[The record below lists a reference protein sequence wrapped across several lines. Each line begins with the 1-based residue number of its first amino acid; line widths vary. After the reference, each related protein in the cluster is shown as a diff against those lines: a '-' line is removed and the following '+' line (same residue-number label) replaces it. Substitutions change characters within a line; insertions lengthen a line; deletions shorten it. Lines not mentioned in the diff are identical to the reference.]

1 MPNIVIDRRFRG
13 PPNSGNGGY
22 VCGLMSKQLGQ
33 SEEKLGAEV
42 TLHKPIPLDIAL
54 AVSPGADHGIELHS
68 EGILLATAKASD
80 LMLDELP
87 RASFAEASEASRAT
101 PFDENNH
108 DVSGCFVCGPGRA
121 EGDGLRILAGPL
133 QTAATA
139 AAIPYASHWLPDGSL
154 AAADGL
160 VAEEFIWACLDCP
173 TGHAVL
179 GGNFGEGDSDESV
192 LLGRMAT
199 RVMERPR
206 PGEACV
212 ITALQGARSGR
223 KLLADSALYG
233 AAGNLLAFAR
243 ATWITVPRSMVV
255 A

>member
-1 MPNIVIDRRFRG
+1 MSNIMIDQRFRG

-22 VCGLMSKQLGQ
+22 VCGLLGQQLGPC
-33 SEEKLGAEV
+33 AEV
-42 TLHKPIPLDIAL
+42 TLHKPIPLDIPM
-54 AVSPGADHGIELHS
+54 AVRPGADDGIELCD
-68 EGILLATAKASD
+68 GDVLLATARLSD

-87 RASFAEASEASRAT
+87 RASFAEASAASRAT

-121 EGDGLRILAGPL
+121 EGDGMRILAGPL
-133 QTAATA
+133 KMPDAAN
-139 AAIPYASHWLPDGSL
+139 PVPFASHWLPDDNL
-154 AAADGL
+154 AAADGF

-179 GGNFGEGDSDESV
+179 GGNFDEGDSDESV
-192 LLGRMAT
+192 LLGRMAA
-199 RVMERPR
+199 RIMDRPR

-212 ITALQGARSGR
+212 ITARQGARSGR

-243 ATWITVPRSMVV
+243 ATWITVPRQMVV
-255 A
+255 AQ